1 MKTHRNVKQKIIFYV
16 MSVAIL
22 LTALV
27 TTIMAL
33 GSIRS
38 TNTVLLD
45 NMQITARIAAQNLSS
60 NLQLLTERM
69 YNFSIEPVFLDDT
82 VPSEEKQTRFD
93 DIKNQIEF
101 VWLAA
106 YDLSG
111 QKLYGDDYAPDS
123 IADTEYYSLLTETG
137 SMVIGEPYY
146 DNDTLQLCV
155 GASVIKDEET
165 SAYLVGSYK
174 YDILND
180 VLSQLVLGDTGSA
193 CIIDE
198 DGNIIGDRTLQ
209 NIIDRKNVYDLYPA
223 SRNAAVFDKISAF
236 QIGSTVIKMGN
247 VNNYT
252 GYAPIPGTNWAL
264 IVYAPRGEF
273 MGTTFYSIALCVLLS
288 VLLLACAAA
297 VVIPAAK
304 RISDPLSAATRR
316 LQALSDGN
324 LTETVPRSDNDDET
338 GILTDA
344 LSKTIDSL
352 RHYIQDIESCLRV
365 LASGDYTINVP
376 NHFRGDFSSI
386 RDSLRH
392 ITAALNRTMLRMNH
406 SSAEVSNCARQL
418 LDGSREQGMLLQDME
433 QDMSAITTSI
443 EKNRENVLQIEQCAE
458 MAGQKTAL
466 GDGYM
471 RSMLDAMSQIHNTVK
486 EISKISLLIEDISR
500 QTNLLSLNAAVE
512 ASRAGEAGR
521 GFAVVAN
528 EISVL
533 SNQTADALRETG
545 NLITRSNESI
555 QAGLETADRTAATFR
570 EIAGLT
576 QQYRDISIRLTDTV
590 QQQTDAVA
598 SANDR
603 LSTLRNIADQND
615 QMAEKSLD
623 QAKEL
628 QDYVS
633 QVKIKA

>member
-22 LTALV
+22 ITVLV

-45 NMQITARIAAQNLSS
+45 NMQITARIAAQNISS
-60 NLQLLTERM
+60 NLHLLTERM
-69 YNFSIEPVFLDDT
+69 YNFSTESVFLDDT

-93 DIKNQIEF
+93 NIKKQIEF
-101 VWLAA
+101 VWIAA

-111 QKLYGDDYAPDS
+111 KKLYGDSSAPDS

-155 GASVIKDEET
+155 GASLKKGEKT

-180 VLSQLVLGDTGSA
+180 VLSQLVLGNTGSA
-193 CIIDE
+193 CIIDK
-198 DGNIIGDRTLQ
+198 DGNIIGDRKLQ

-223 SRNAAVFDKISAF
+223 AGNAATFDKITAF
-236 QIGSTVIKMGN
+236 QVGSTVMKLGHIKS
-247 VNNYT
+247 YT

-264 IVYAPRGEF
+264 FIHAPRNEF
-273 MGTTFYSIALCVLLS
+273 METTFYSTALSALLS
-288 VLLLACAAA
+288 VLLLAGAAA
-297 VVIPAAK
+297 IVIPVTK

-316 LQALSDGN
+316 LQALSNGN
-324 LTETVPRSDNDDET
+324 LTEKVLPFNSDDET

-352 RHYIQDIESCLRV
+352 NHYIQDIESCLRT
-365 LASGDYTINVP
+365 LASGDYTTNVP
-376 NHFRGDFSSI
+376 NRFRGDFSSI
-386 RDSLRH
+386 RDSLCH

-406 SSAEVSNCARQL
+406 SSAEVSDCARQL
-418 LDGSREQGMLLQDME
+418 LDGSRDQGMLLQDME
-433 QDMSAITTSI
+433 NDMAAITTSI
-443 EKNRENVLQIEQCAE
+443 EENRENVLQIEQCAE
-458 MAGQKTAL
+458 MASQKTML
-466 GDGYM
+466 GDSYM
-471 RSMLDAMSQIHNTVK
+471 QSMLNAMSQIHDTVK

-500 QTNLLSLNAAVE
+500 QTNLLSLNASVE

-545 NLITRSNESI
+545 SLITRSNETI
-555 QAGLETADRTAATFR
+555 QAGLKTADQTAATFR

-576 QQYRDISIRLTDTV
+576 QQYRNVSIRLADTV
-590 QQQTDAVA
+590 RQQTDAVA

-615 QMAEKSLD
+615 RMAEKSLD
-623 QAKEL
+623 QAREL